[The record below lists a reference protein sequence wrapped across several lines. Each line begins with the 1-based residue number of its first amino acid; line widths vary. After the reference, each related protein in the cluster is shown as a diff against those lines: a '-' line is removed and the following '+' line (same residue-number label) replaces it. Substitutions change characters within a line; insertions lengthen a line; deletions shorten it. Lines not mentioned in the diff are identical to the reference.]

1 MFSLLRFPLFLS
13 QLPEQQ
19 SGEIQGYLD
28 YLFNRSAQLEELY
41 YRSGFLDGIKLYQY
55 LQQRIGNL

>member
-1 MFSLLRFPLFLS
+1 MVKIAWLN
-13 QLPEQQ
+13 EQQ

-55 LQQRIGNL
+55 LQQRIGNV